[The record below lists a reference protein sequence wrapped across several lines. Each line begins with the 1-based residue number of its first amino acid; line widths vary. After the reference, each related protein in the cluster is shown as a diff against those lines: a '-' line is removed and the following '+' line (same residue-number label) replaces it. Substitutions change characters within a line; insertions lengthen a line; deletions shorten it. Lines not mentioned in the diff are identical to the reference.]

1 MNFNEYQQASRKY
14 EKSVGTDW
22 YYTLGLTGEAGEVAE
37 IVKKAYRVQP
47 FNRPVDPTALALELG
62 DVLWYLAALAEEYGF
77 RLEDIAIMNIAKL
90 EARSNPGSH

>member
-1 MNFNEYQQASRKY
+1 MTFNEYQQASRKY

-37 IVKKAYRVQP
+37 IIKKSYRIVPHRQD
-47 FNRPVDPTALALELG
+47 VDARKLAFELG
-62 DVLWYLAALAEEYGF
+62 DVLWYLAALAEKYGF
-77 RLEDIAIMNIAKL
+77 SLEDIAVMNIAKL